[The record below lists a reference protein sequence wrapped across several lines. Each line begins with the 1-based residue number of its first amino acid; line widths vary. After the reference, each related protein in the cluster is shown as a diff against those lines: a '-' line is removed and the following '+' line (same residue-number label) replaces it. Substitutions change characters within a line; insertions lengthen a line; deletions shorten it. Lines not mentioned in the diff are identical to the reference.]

1 MDSNLY
7 LSDLVRLSEQAQAR
21 FDEQLLQYHSDLAQ
35 MDRAK
40 RHFRETGLI
49 DPCVRPEIAQSWKR
63 CCDRGLD
70 WSVSYPPAVEPE
82 VLAQRQSEEAYL
94 IGVARPVIH
103 DILEQIT
110 AADLIGVGYVTDTNN
125 LVLSLECPEP
135 MRQMAEL
142 AGLRE
147 GVLWTEEHV
156 GTNSITLAMQSDSI
170 VCTNRAEHYLDL
182 FSIAS
187 CVTAPIHNNDGE
199 LVGSITLTYYGEF
212 YNSILTALVKTAA
225 QLIEKQIWSFRYNAV
240 MDYALNNSDEGV
252 LVLNSKFDIIQMNK
266 AILRTIGDPQAD
278 PTALDVRMLFKE
290 ICFEEIAFSE
300 QMHTQISET
309 FLTYQRL
316 TVRVRIELYR
326 IDTFG
331 TADGYVITC
340 RDIGKLIS
348 DSRKFTSPSARF
360 NFDMIVTQN
369 AHMRELIRQ
378 CRSLAKRDCPI
389 LLLGES
395 GTGKEV
401 FAQSIH
407 NGSPRA
413 SKPFVAVNCAALPIS
428 LVESELFG
436 YEKGTFTDGLTTGK
450 AGKFEIANGGT
461 IFLD

>member
-212 YNSILTALVKTAA
+212 Y
-225 QLIEKQIWSFRYNAV
+225 
-240 MDYALNNSDEGV
+240 
-252 LVLNSKFDIIQMNK
+252 
-266 AILRTIGDPQAD
+266 
-278 PTALDVRMLFKE
+278 
-290 ICFEEIAFSE
+290 
-300 QMHTQISET
+300 
-309 FLTYQRL
+309 
-316 TVRVRIELYR
+316 
-326 IDTFG
+326 
-331 TADGYVITC
+331 
-340 RDIGKLIS
+340 
-348 DSRKFTSPSARF
+348 DS
-360 NFDMIVTQN
+360 
-369 AHMRELIRQ
+369 H
-378 CRSLAKRDCPI
+378 AKRPY
-389 LLLGES
+389 
-395 GTGKEV
+395 
-401 FAQSIH
+401 A
-407 NGSPRA
+407 
-413 SKPFVAVNCAALPIS
+413 
-428 LVESELFG
+428 
-436 YEKGTFTDGLTTGK
+436 
-450 AGKFEIANGGT
+450 
-461 IFLD
+461 